1 LRNVR
6 RIGYDLARGPGTSVD
21 PLIQQTPE
29 TRTCLYEDTPAA
41 GRIAP
46 AVTGKTINHRSD
58 YLHLRRKW
66 MFTKL
71 EVERTTSTNYLLNT
85 TEVDYNEFMERMEE
99 IVADQ
104 QREIEHFSQLREK
117 AQEGGHTL
125 AAAHYAKSH
134 MEIYEKTMN
143 NIDTLELA
151 GQMKDSVIFLMTGAV
166 PSFIY
171 VGKKRKQEH
180 ENAKENLKMIY
191 R

>member
-1 LRNVR
+1 
-6 RIGYDLARGPGTSVD
+6 
-21 PLIQQTPE
+21 
-29 TRTCLYEDTPAA
+29 
-41 GRIAP
+41 
-46 AVTGKTINHRSD
+46 
-58 YLHLRRKW
+58 

-71 EVERTTSTNYLLNT
+71 EAEKNTSTNYLLNT
-85 TEVDYNEFMERMEE
+85 IEVEYEEFMERIDE

-104 QREIEHFSQLREK
+104 QREIEHFSRMREK
-117 AQEGGHTL
+117 AEEGGHTL

-171 VGKKRKQEH
+171 VGKKKKTEH
-180 ENAKENLKMIY
+180 KKAKDDLKLMY
-191 R
+191 N